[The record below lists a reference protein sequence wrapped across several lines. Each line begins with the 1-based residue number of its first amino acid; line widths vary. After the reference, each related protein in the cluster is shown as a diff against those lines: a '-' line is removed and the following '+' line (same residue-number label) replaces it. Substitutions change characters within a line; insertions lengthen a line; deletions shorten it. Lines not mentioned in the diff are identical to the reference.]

1 MEVQSLV
8 PQWMTVGNWV
18 NGSQEL
24 VSTLMGLNIIG
35 NGSLLPFSLLRGL
48 D

>member
-1 MEVQSLV
+1 MGLELMWKVQSLV

-24 VSTLMGLNIIG
+24 VSTLMG
-35 NGSLLPFSLLRGL
+35 
-48 D
+48 